1 MPERAKRIRDKRGRF
16 LSRITDA
23 WSWLRK

>member
-1 MPERAKRIRDKRGRF
+1 MPERAKRIRDKRGRS